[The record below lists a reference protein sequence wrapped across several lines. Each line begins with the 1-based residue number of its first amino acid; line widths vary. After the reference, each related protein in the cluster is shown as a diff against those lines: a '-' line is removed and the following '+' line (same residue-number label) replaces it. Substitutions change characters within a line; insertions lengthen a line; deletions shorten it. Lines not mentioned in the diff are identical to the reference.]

1 MKHSLTRM
9 QRILWTASMHAI
21 LRSKLSLLSS
31 VLFSI
36 PLPRK
41 FSIPC
46 SLDIVFKVGVK
57 WLILLVKHEKQGF
70 FRAVDAVVVSQV
82 RDCLHPR
89 RVYLSEEIFLLK
101 NSNIPLSS
109 QSCTHWRAL
118 LWSIGEPGRVSGFHK
133 HDEKYTKIGKVLLF
147 FNSHLAVVSLWKRFS
162 EVSVGHIPCH
172 SASHGS
178 WQEKINLLS
187 NQLLLDNLNF
197 LAPKPTA
204 LRERNPIL
212 TCCCCSSHIESFD
225 GSWNWNL

>member
-1 MKHSLTRM
+1 MTGTSVCAKRPVLPWRPHTLFNSVVFPESCRPTSPETDLLINKHSTVQARFVPIWTPMKHSLTRM

-57 WLILLVKHEKQGF
+57 WSILLVKHEKQGF

-89 RVYLSEEIFLLK
+89 RVYLSEEIFYCWK
-101 NSNIPLSS
+101 IPIDLF
-109 QSCTHWRAL
+109 HLRA
-118 LWSIGEPGRVSGFHK
+118 V
-133 HDEKYTKIGKVLLF
+133 
-147 FNSHLAVVSLWKRFS
+147 
-162 EVSVGHIPCH
+162 
-172 SASHGS
+172 
-178 WQEKINLLS
+178 
-187 NQLLLDNLNF
+187 
-197 LAPKPTA
+197 
-204 LRERNPIL
+204 
-212 TCCCCSSHIESFD
+212 HIEELCCDPSE
-225 GSWNWNL
+225 NLEGLVAFTNMMENTQR